1 MGVHKGFKPT
11 IVTKQK
17 ITLANIRTWKNPIIK
32 QKRSEGISRAILKGR
47 DRYDLYLE
55 SKKLADKNLSSV
67 EIAKKLN
74 ISQPSVFNFARYF
87 KDQDLINKLHK
98 IGRINKGLA
107 NFKTGQATLYNKL
120 RKEVKEKKIKCEDC
134 GKDIT
139 IEIHHIKKQ
148 HYVNNYSYVPAEF
161 MNNNPENIKYQ
172 CNSCHQKNHYR
183 NYGRRPYI
191 LKNINTGKYLK
202 KNEVNI

>member
-107 NFKTGQATLYNKL
+107 NFKTGQAALYIKL

-139 IEIHHIKKQ
+139 VEIHHIKKQ
-148 HYVNNYSYVPAEF
+148 HYINGSYVLAEQ

-172 CNSCHQKNHYR
+172 CNSCHQKNHYK
-183 NYGRRPYI
+183 NYARRYNTLI
-191 LKNINTGKYLK
+191 DRNTGRYLK
-202 KNEVNI
+202 KCEVN